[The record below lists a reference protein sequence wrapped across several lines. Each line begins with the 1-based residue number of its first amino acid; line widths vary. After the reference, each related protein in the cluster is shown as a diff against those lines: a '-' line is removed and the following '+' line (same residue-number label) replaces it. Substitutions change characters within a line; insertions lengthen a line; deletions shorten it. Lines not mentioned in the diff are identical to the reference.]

1 MKCWLICLIN
11 CLYTLYTIEKQFF
24 DALHNLYVCCHFYIW
39 SSWITRC
46 PTTQP
51 ECCLPQID
59 CVSVWLPACRISFF
73 HFNFSTT
80 RHVQD
85 VRVFVDWNTEYD
97 QKNAISTVKH
107 RGGNIFLWSSF
118 SAKGTGL
125 HYTEGTMDQ
134 WATYHQTLEK
144 NLLSSARK
152 LKMGR
157 RWVFQHDRDPKHTT
171 KATNKCL
178 KTKGIKVLEFASQTS
193 VL

>member
-1 MKCWLICLIN
+1 MPCTIYMFAVIFIFDLAELLDVLQPSQNAASHRLTACLCGI
-11 CLYTLYTIEKQFF
+11 
-24 DALHNLYVCCHFYIW
+24 
-39 SSWITRC
+39 
-46 PTTQP
+46 
-51 ECCLPQID
+51 
-59 CVSVWLPACRISFF
+59 PACRISFF

-118 SAKGTGL
+118 SARGTGL